1 MYEKL
6 TMFLPILGETY
17 GSWAE
22 IHVKQPSMPFVVYE
36 TAARQLID
44 AIRDY
49 VQQHI
54 EYADYGQILQKA
66 GIEWNYDSMSE
77 ADASILDGKT
87 IVALLIGAVQ
97 AEKFCDGAFLGLL
110 KQGCIIRWLG
120 KLEVI
125 DNRKTVEYYPG
136 LFDEFK
142 VQKILDRWDKFPG
155 IMWGL
160 GFELDYYH
168 SFELYRKRSNLKL
181 KPSHSKRE
189 ERRNLLYLL
198 EHADRQIVGNFLFSE
213 WRKYVKCELSYDQ
226 FDLDFIFRVMDILE
240 SRYI

>member
-49 VQQHI
+49 VRQHN
-54 EYADYGQILQKA
+54 EYAEYGQILHMA

-87 IVALLIGAVQ
+87 IVALLVGAVQ

-125 DNRKTVEYYPG
+125 DNRKKIEYYPG

-168 SFELYRKRSNLKL
+168 SFEVYRNQSNLKL
-181 KPSHSKRE
+181 KPPHSKRE

-198 EHADRQIVGNFLFSE
+198 EHADRQIVGNYLFSE

>member
-1 MYEKL
+1 MAYHSSKL
-6 TMFLPILGETY
+6 L
-17 GSWAE
+17 
-22 IHVKQPSMPFVVYE
+22 
-36 TAARQLID
+36 
-44 AIRDY
+44 
-49 VQQHI
+49 
-54 EYADYGQILQKA
+54 
-66 GIEWNYDSMSE
+66 
-77 ADASILDGKT
+77 
-87 IVALLIGAVQ
+87 ALLIGAVQ

-125 DNRKTVEYYPG
+125 DNRKKIEYYPG

-142 VQKILDRWDKFPG
+142 AQKILDRWDKFPG

-198 EHADRQIVGNFLFSE
+198 EHADRQIVGNYLFSE

>member
-1 MYEKL
+1 M
-6 TMFLPILGETY
+6 
-17 GSWAE
+17 S
-22 IHVKQPSMPFVVYE
+22 
-36 TAARQLID
+36 
-44 AIRDY
+44 RDC
-49 VQQHI
+49 
-54 EYADYGQILQKA
+54 DS
-66 GIEWNYDSMSE
+66 YDSMSE

-97 AEKFCDGAFLGLL
+97 AEKFCDGTFLGLL

-120 KLEVI
+120 KLEII
-125 DNRKTVEYYPG
+125 DDRGTIEYYPG

-168 SFELYRKRSNLKL
+168 SFEVYRKQSNLKL
-181 KPSHSKRE
+181 KPPHSKRE

-198 EHADRQIVGNFLFSE
+198 EHADRQIVGNYLFSE
-213 WRKYVKCELSYDQ
+213 WRKYVKPELSYDQ

-240 SRYI
+240 SMYI

>member
-1 MYEKL
+1 
-6 TMFLPILGETY
+6 
-17 GSWAE
+17 
-22 IHVKQPSMPFVVYE
+22 
-36 TAARQLID
+36 
-44 AIRDY
+44 
-49 VQQHI
+49 
-54 EYADYGQILQKA
+54 
-66 GIEWNYDSMSE
+66 
-77 ADASILDGKT
+77 
-87 IVALLIGAVQ
+87 
-97 AEKFCDGAFLGLL
+97 
-110 KQGCIIRWLG
+110 
-120 KLEVI
+120 
-125 DNRKTVEYYPG
+125 
-136 LFDEFK
+136 
-142 VQKILDRWDKFPG
+142 
-155 IMWGL
+155 MWGL

>member
-1 MYEKL
+1 MYEQL
-6 TMFLPILGETY
+6 TEFLPILGEVY
-17 GSWAE
+17 GNWAE
-22 IHVKQPSMPFVVYE
+22 INVKQPSMPFVVYE

-49 VQQHI
+49 VRQHN
-54 EYADYGQILQKA
+54 EYAEYGQILHMA

-97 AEKFCDGAFLGLL
+97 AEKFCDGTFLGLL

-120 KLEVI
+120 KLEII
-125 DNRKTVEYYPG
+125 DDRGTIEYYPG

-142 VQKILDRWDKFPG
+142 VQKILDRWDKFLG

-168 SFELYRKRSNLKL
+168 SFEVYRKQSNLKL
-181 KPSHSKRE
+181 KPPHSKRE

-198 EHADRQIVGNFLFSE
+198 EHADRQIVGNYLFSE
-213 WRKYVKCELSYDQ
+213 WRKYVKSELSYDQ

>member
-1 MYEKL
+1 MYEQL
-6 TMFLPILGETY
+6 TEFLPILGEVY
-17 GSWAE
+17 GNWAE
-22 IHVKQPSMPFVVYE
+22 INVKQPSMPFVVYE

-49 VQQHI
+49 VQQHN
-54 EYADYGQILQKA
+54 EYVDYGQILQKA

-87 IVALLIGAVQ
+87 IVALLIGALQ
-97 AEKFCDGAFLGLL
+97 AEKFCDGTFLGLL

-120 KLEVI
+120 KLEII
-125 DNRKTVEYYPG
+125 DDRGTIEYYPG

-168 SFELYRKRSNLKL
+168 SFEVYRKQSNLKL
-181 KPSHSKRE
+181 KPPHSKRE

-198 EHADRQIVGNFLFSE
+198 EHADRQIVGNYLFSE
-213 WRKYVKCELSYDQ
+213 WRKYVKSELSYDQ
-226 FDLDFIFRVMDILE
+226 YDLDFIFRVMDILE

>member
-49 VQQHI
+49 VRQHN
-54 EYADYGQILQKA
+54 EYAEYGQILHMA

-87 IVALLIGAVQ
+87 IIALLVGAVQ

-125 DNRKTVEYYPG
+125 DNRKKIEYYPG

-168 SFELYRKRSNLKL
+168 SFEVYRNQSNLKL
-181 KPSHSKRE
+181 KPPHSKRE

-198 EHADRQIVGNFLFSE
+198 EHADRQIVGNYLFSE

>member
-1 MYEKL
+1 MTACGLVAQLDRVFDYESKGRG
-6 TMFLPILGETY
+6 FE
-17 GSWAE
+17 SRRAHQKE
-22 IHVKQPSMPFVVYE
+22 SVVYQ
-36 TAARQLID
+36 RFLI
-44 AIRDY
+44 
-49 VQQHI
+49 
-54 EYADYGQILQKA
+54 
-66 GIEWNYDSMSE
+66 
-77 ADASILDGKT
+77 
-87 IVALLIGAVQ
+87 
-97 AEKFCDGAFLGLL
+97 FLS
-110 KQGCIIRWLG
+110 KQTKPLFSGFGYCLGIIRWLG

-125 DNRKTVEYYPG
+125 DNRKKIEYYPG

-168 SFELYRKRSNLKL
+168 SFEVYRNQSNLKL
-181 KPSHSKRE
+181 KPPHSKRE

-198 EHADRQIVGNFLFSE
+198 EHADRQIVGNYLFSE

>member
-1 MYEKL
+1 MISMY
-6 TMFLPILGETY
+6 
-17 GSWAE
+17 AE
-22 IHVKQPSMPFVVYE
+22 
-36 TAARQLID
+36 D
-44 AIRDY
+44 
-49 VQQHI
+49 
-54 EYADYGQILQKA
+54 
-66 GIEWNYDSMSE
+66 WNTSF
-77 ADASILDGKT
+77 I
-87 IVALLIGAVQ
+87 
-97 AEKFCDGAFLGLL
+97 EKFFSFSISLVSA
-110 KQGCIIRWLG
+110 IIIQSNIA
-120 KLEVI
+120 E
-125 DNRKTVEYYPG
+125 YPG

-142 VQKILDRWDKFPG
+142 VQKILDQWDKFPG

-168 SFELYRKRSNLKL
+168 SFEVYRKQSNLKL
-181 KPSHSKRE
+181 KPPHSKRE

>member
-1 MYEKL
+1 
-6 TMFLPILGETY
+6 
-17 GSWAE
+17 
-22 IHVKQPSMPFVVYE
+22 
-36 TAARQLID
+36 
-44 AIRDY
+44 
-49 VQQHI
+49 
-54 EYADYGQILQKA
+54 
-66 GIEWNYDSMSE
+66 MSE

-87 IVALLIGAVQ
+87 IIALLVGAVQ

-120 KLEVI
+120 KLEII
-125 DNRKTVEYYPG
+125 DDRGTIEYYPG

-142 VQKILDRWDKFPG
+142 VQKILDQWDKFPG

-168 SFELYRKRSNLKL
+168 SFEVYRKQSNLKL
-181 KPSHSKRE
+181 KPPHSKRE

-198 EHADRQIVGNFLFSE
+198 EHADRQIVGNYLFSE
-213 WRKYVKCELSYDQ
+213 WRKYVKSELSYDQ
-226 FDLDFIFRVMDILE
+226 FDLDFIFRVMDILK

>member
-1 MYEKL
+1 MYEQL
-6 TMFLPILGETY
+6 TEFLPILGEVY
-17 GSWAE
+17 GNWAE
-22 IHVKQPSMPFVVYE
+22 INVKQPSMPFVVYE

-49 VQQHI
+49 VQQHN
-54 EYADYGQILQKA
+54 EY
-66 GIEWNYDSMSE
+66 
-77 ADASILDGKT
+77 ILDGKT

-97 AEKFCDGAFLGLL
+97 AEKFCDGTFLGLL

-120 KLEVI
+120 KLEII
-125 DNRKTVEYYPG
+125 DDRGTIEYYPG

-168 SFELYRKRSNLKL
+168 SFEVYRKQSNLKL
-181 KPSHSKRE
+181 KPPHSKRE

-198 EHADRQIVGNFLFSE
+198 EHADRQIVGNYLFSE